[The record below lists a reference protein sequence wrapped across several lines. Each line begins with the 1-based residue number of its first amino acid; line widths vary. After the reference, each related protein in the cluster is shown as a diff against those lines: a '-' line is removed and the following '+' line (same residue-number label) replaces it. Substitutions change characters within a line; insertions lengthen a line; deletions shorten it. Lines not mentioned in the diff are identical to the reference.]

1 MNNFFNMENGIFSA
15 IGKMVDIL
23 FLSIV
28 WALLCIPIITIGP
41 ATTALYYV
49 VVKVI
54 RRERGYLFRE
64 FFKSFRSNFKRGAI
78 IGVILTIAIVVLSF
92 DIMYA
97 WGMMINNQN
106 MGTILLGIFIA
117 ITIMMLCFT
126 IYVFPILSRFEMTTK
141 QIIKAASFMSV
152 KHFPSTIAMAVIL
165 IISLFAAYIMPIL
178 SFVLPAVTAL
188 LISTFMERIFKKYM
202 PEAEASEETRKD
214 EWYLE

>member
-1 MNNFFNMENGIFSA
+1 
-15 IGKMVDIL
+15 
-23 FLSIV
+23 
-28 WALLCIPIITIGP
+28 
-41 ATTALYYV
+41 
-49 VVKVI
+49 
-54 RRERGYLFRE
+54 
-64 FFKSFRSNFKRGAI
+64 
-78 IGVILTIAIVVLSF
+78 
-92 DIMYA
+92 
-97 WGMMINNQN
+97 MINNQN

-141 QIIKAASFMSV
+141 QILKAASFMSV

-165 IISLFAAYIMPIL
+165 IISLLAAYIMPIL

-202 PEAEASEETRKD
+202 PEAEASEESRKD